1 MKTFY
6 LLISNPLPSDSEL
19 LFFKTLQEAEAKR
32 AELRPLLNEDELG
45 RIELGETSYANYYVA
60 EFSEQFDQSRVTFF
74 HTLFNASSDWN
85 LKANEWVKLL
95 NASFPNSQVS
105 RINKRT
111 WQDEDDYILYDESI
125 NTNGSWDVFCAFDQ
139 EYSTLRIGKVSY
151 EG

>member
-6 LLISNPLPSDSEL
+6 LLISNPLPSDSEI
-19 LFFKTLQEAEAKR
+19 LFFSNLEDAIDR
-32 AELRPLLNEDELG
+32 RRELKMQFSEEELSVELG
-45 RIELGETSYANYYVA
+45 VTNQANYYVA

-74 HTLFNASSDWN
+74 HTLCNAGTDWN
-85 LKANEWVKLL
+85 LRANEWVKLL

-111 WQDEDDYILYDESI
+111 WQDEDDNLLYDESI
-125 NTNGSWDVFCAFDQ
+125 NIDGSWDVFCAFDQ